1 MSLDG
6 FSAFQEIG
14 MNNTAAITQEGLRY
28 RDTILA
34 MGGGRDPAL
43 VFKVG
48 CASPPEND
56 VLLCVLPKRL
66 FIVALCCAIGQD
78 FRGRGP
84 SSIPLLRDENLL
96 RKGTTA
102 ADVRAE
108 SFDL

>member
-1 MSLDG
+1 
-6 FSAFQEIG
+6 
-14 MNNTAAITQEGLRY
+14 MNNTAAIAQEGLRY

-34 MGGGRDPAL
+34 MGGGRDPLL

-48 CASPPEND
+48 VADHLKIWVSVSC
-56 VLLCVLPKRL
+56 VHLCTQ
-66 FIVALCCAIGQD
+66 ACCAVLEQD

-102 ADVRAE
+102 ADVRAQ

>member
-1 MSLDG
+1 
-6 FSAFQEIG
+6 
-14 MNNTAAITQEGLRY
+14 MNNTAGIAQEGLRY

-34 MGGGRDPAL
+34 MGGGRDPLL

-48 CASPPEND
+48 CGSLPESRCIMYPLVHPSCSA
-56 VLLCVLPKRL
+56 VLE
-66 FIVALCCAIGQD
+66 QD

-102 ADVRAE
+102 ADVRAQ